1 MASFPFTFEVNAYD
15 KVNDRE
21 VTGAQI
27 EFRAVLAH
35 NEPDHTD
42 WQIVSIVMEGWGGEA
57 ELSKDHY
64 LYAPI
69 LTYLLNQKRGEI
81 DEAWD
86 EAVAEAAALKEV
98 V

>member
-1 MASFPFTFEVNAYD
+1 MAHFPFAYEVN
-15 KVNDRE
+15 VGS
-21 VTGAQI
+21 VTVAEI
-27 EFRAVLAH
+27 EGHAVLAR

-42 WQIVSIVMEGWGGEA
+42 WQITAIVVDGWGGEA

-69 LTYLLNQKRGEI
+69 LTYLLNPQRRHEL
-81 DEAWD
+81 DACWD
-86 EAVAEAAALKEV
+86 EAVAEAKAMKEV

>member
-1 MASFPFTFEVNAYD
+1 MAHFPYCFEITIGD
-15 KVNDRE
+15 
-21 VTGAQI
+21 VTVAEI
-27 EFRAVLAH
+27 EGRAVLAR

-42 WQIVSIVMEGWGGEA
+42 WQITAIVVDGWGGEA
-57 ELSKDHY
+57 ELSKEHY

-86 EAVAEAAALKEV
+86 EAVAEAKALRESV
-98 V
+98 